1 MRKLNPQQTRAAIA
15 SYGLANPKGIGFA
28 FRDAEHDTLY
38 DWHAHDYHQLAYA
51 MSGAMWIE
59 TDQGRYVLP
68 SGRAAWIPA
77 KLRHRTLTGRVDG
90 VSLYFDPRALAGE
103 GTRLRILLAPPL
115 MREMIL
121 HAMRWPLGAADTDPM
136 AVSFFSTLVLL
147 CREWLQQE
155 VPLFLCRSDQ
165 PAIMRAMDYATAN
178 PATANQAGAVAAA
191 HLSERSFR
199 RLFLRE
205 TGTTWQA
212 WLGQLRL
219 LHALD
224 GLIAGQRVTDVAA
237 RSGYDSLSAFAKA
250 FRQVMGESP
259 SDFRKRQLR

>member
-1 MRKLNPQQTRAAIA
+1 MRKLSPQQTRAAID
-15 SYGLANPKGIGFA
+15 SYGLTRPEGIGFA
-28 FRDAEHDTLY
+28 FRNAERDTLY

-59 TDQGRYVLP
+59 TAQGRHVLP

-77 KLRHRTLTGRVDG
+77 GLRHRTLTGRVDG
-90 VSLYFDPRALAGE
+90 ISLYFHPRSVPDA
-103 GTRLRILLAPPL
+103 GTRPRILAAPPL

-121 HAMRWPLGAADTDPM
+121 HAMRWPQDAAGSDPV
-136 AVSFFSTLVLL
+136 AISFFSTLALL

-155 VPLFLCRSDQ
+155 APLFLPRSDH
-165 PAIMRAMDYATAN
+165 PGIARAMDYAIAD
-178 PATANQAGAVAAA
+178 PAAANQAGALTAA
-191 HLSERSFR
+191 HQSERSFR

-205 TGTTWQA
+205 TGITWQA

-224 GLIAGQRVTDVAA
+224 ALTAGQRVTDVAA
-237 RSGYDSLSAFAKA
+237 RSGYASLSAFAKA
-250 FRQVMGESP
+250 FRQIMGESP
-259 SDFRKRQLR
+259 SAFRKRQSR

>member
-1 MRKLNPQQTRAAIA
+1 MRKLSPQQTRDAIA
-15 SYGLANPKGIGFA
+15 SYGLTHPEGIGFA
-28 FRDAEHDTLY
+28 FRNAEQDTLY

-90 VSLYFDPRALAGE
+90 VSLYFDPRAAPDAGP
-103 GTRLRILLAPPL
+103 RLRILSAPPL

-121 HAMRWPLGAADTDPM
+121 HAMRWPLGTANSDPVAA
-136 AVSFFSTLVLL
+136 SFFSTLALL

-155 VPLFLCRSDQ
+155 VPLFLPRSSA
-165 PAIMRAMDYATAN
+165 PAIMRAMDYAIAD
-178 PATANQAGAVAAA
+178 PAVAKLAGATAAA

-199 RLFLRE
+199 RLFRRE
-205 TGTTWQA
+205 TGTSWQA

-224 GLIAGQRVTDVAA
+224 GLSAGQRVTDVAA
-237 RSGYDSLSAFAKA
+237 QSGYASLSAFAKA
-250 FRQVMGESP
+250 FRQAMGESP
-259 SDFRKRQLR
+259 SDFRKRRLR